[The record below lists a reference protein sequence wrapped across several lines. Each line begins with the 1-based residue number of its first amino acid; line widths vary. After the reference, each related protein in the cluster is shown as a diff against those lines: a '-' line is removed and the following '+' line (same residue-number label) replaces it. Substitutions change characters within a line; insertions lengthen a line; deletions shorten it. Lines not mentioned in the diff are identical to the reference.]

1 MVAISTKTG
10 RSTTDDHATEMAQ
23 TPAPPLAP
31 AEQVIDLDQLAR
43 MSLGERSLE
52 REVLTLF
59 NLQAGILVQRMVG
72 EDPKYVAGLAHTLS
86 GSARGV
92 GAWKVAEAAAAV
104 ERLASAPEPIMPSS
118 AMSRLSAAVSEAQA
132 AIAKILRVP

>member
-1 MVAISTKTG
+1 
-10 RSTTDDHATEMAQ
+10 
-23 TPAPPLAP
+23 
-31 AEQVIDLDQLAR
+31 

-72 EDPKYVAGLAHTLS
+72 EDAKYVAGLAHTLS

-92 GAWKVAEAAAAV
+92 GAWKVAEAAAAL
-104 ERLASAPEPIMPSS
+104 ERLASAPEPIMPVN
-118 AMSRLSAAVSEAQA
+118 AMNRLSAAVSEAQA

>member
-10 RSTTDDHATEMAQ
+10 RSTTDDHATEIAQ
-23 TPAPPLAP
+23 TAAPPLAP

-52 REVLTLF
+52 REVLALF

-72 EDPKYVAGLAHTLS
+72 EDAKYVAGLAHTLS

-92 GAWKVAEAAAAV
+92 GAWKVAEAAADV
-104 ERLASAPEPIMPSS
+104 ERLASAPEPVMPVN
-118 AMSRLSAAVSEAQA
+118 AMNRLSVAVSEAQA

>member
-23 TPAPPLAP
+23 TAAPPLAP

-72 EDPKYVAGLAHTLS
+72 EDAKYVAGLAHTLS

-92 GAWKVAEAAAAV
+92 GAWKVAEAAATV
-104 ERLASAPEPIMPSS
+104 ERLASAPKPSMPVS
-118 AMSRLSAAVSEAQA
+118 AMNRLSAAVSEAQA

>member
-10 RSTTDDHATEMAQ
+10 RSTTDDHATEIAQ
-23 TPAPPLAP
+23 TAAPPLAP

-72 EDPKYVAGLAHTLS
+72 EDAKYVAGLAHTLS